1 MKNFID
7 KYFNN
12 DEYFFISFINHSDNR
27 DIQNYLHNK
36 ESFNKF
42 YEKFLYKNKKQSMYF
57 TFNTFKKDSKQKIKL
72 NVEKL
77 KSIIFDFDDVENS
90 KKDLEILMKCFPNYF
105 YILNTSDLKYQICYK
120 FENDASID
128 FDEFEKIHF
137 TLSNYFKSDKNICSI
152 EKLSRFPKSINK
164 KNDFETKMFYNKN
177 KNTTELIE
185 FINFI
190 NENNIELLEKPS
202 KNKNTELKEINSL
215 ESSSSKLSKSNVS
228 SFAKNSLTLQIDQ
241 LLSQFYDQSNFDAE
255 SILSINQAIHSTG
268 NTTVSLATG
277 NLNLTNSSIDVIRNV
292 VNQSQ
297 GLFELNV
304 DNPSMTVAGKSSLS
318 NFIENI
324 MQFNNGDYESML
336 QSIALYQSNINNDN

>member
-105 YILNTSDLKYQICYK
+105 YILNTSNLKYQICYK

-202 KNKNTELKEINSL
+202 KNKNTELKEIKTEKKEIKTISLIENLEIKEELLKKYNSIYQRL
-215 ESSSSKLSKSNVS
+215 KDSSKV
-228 SFAKNSLTLQIDQ
+228 D
-241 LLSQFYDQSNFDAE
+241 
-255 SILSINQAIHSTG
+255 ILYIRERKKKTNDFNLIFSEIMKIREK
-268 NTTVSLATG
+268 
-277 NLNLTNSSIDVIRNV
+277 LNLPLKRTIDVYYNERYNNI
-292 VNQSQ
+292 
-297 GLFELNV
+297 F
-304 DNPSMTVAGKSSLS
+304 LS
-318 NFIENI
+318 
-324 MQFNNGDYESML
+324 
-336 QSIALYQSNINNDN
+336 

>member
-1 MKNFID
+1 MSTLKQF
-7 KYFNN
+7 
-12 DEYFFISFINHSDNR
+12 
-27 DIQNYLHNK
+27 NYLITIVR
-36 ESFNKF
+36 EGSFTAAS
-42 YEKFLYKNKKQSMYF
+42 EKLFIAQSALSRQIKNLEEETKKQ
-57 TFNTFKKDSKQKIKL
+57 
-72 NVEKL
+72 
-77 KSIIFDFDDVENS
+77 FDDLKLGINNTQEEKIDIENS

-202 KNKNTELKEINSL
+202 KNKNTELKEIKTEKKEIKTISL
-215 ESSSSKLSKSNVS
+215 IENLEIKEELLKKYYSIYQRLKDSSKV
-228 SFAKNSLTLQIDQ
+228 D
-241 LLSQFYDQSNFDAE
+241 
-255 SILSINQAIHSTG
+255 ILYIRERKKKTNDFNLIFSEIMKIREK
-268 NTTVSLATG
+268 
-277 NLNLTNSSIDVIRNV
+277 LNLPLKRTIDVYYNERYNNI
-292 VNQSQ
+292 
-297 GLFELNV
+297 F
-304 DNPSMTVAGKSSLS
+304 LS
-318 NFIENI
+318 
-324 MQFNNGDYESML
+324 
-336 QSIALYQSNINNDN
+336 